1 MKRKKL
7 FLQIYPSY
15 LLITIISLFAASWYA
30 ADTTQKFF
38 LDQTAAN
45 LEAKARL
52 LKNQIASQVSQENGT
67 ALDALCKNI
76 GEHLSARITVISASG
91 KVVGDSHENSE
102 RMNNHS
108 NRPEFIKALKGQTG
122 RSVRYSTTLRKYM
135 MYVAVPIEKND
146 TVIAVI
152 RVSVT
157 VNSIADQ
164 SSSVQS
170 RIIFGSVVIAL
181 IAAGISLMVSH
192 RILRPVRIMKQGA
205 KQFAEGNLKYRI
217 HVPDS
222 EDMGKLADAMNL
234 MAEQLDE
241 RLRDI
246 VRQRNEYK
254 AVFSSMSEGIIA
266 VDRDEYVIRMNE
278 AAARMFHV
286 GFSEPECRSLQEII
300 RNPDLQR
307 FVKKA
312 LAGENPVESDIVFYN
327 NGEHILNTHTS
338 PLLDIEGEGIGALVV
353 LNDVTRLRHL
363 ETMRRDFVSDVSHEI
378 RTPLTAI
385 KGFVETLR
393 GGGAIR
399 HPDEAERFLEIIER
413 HVNRL
418 AAIIDDLM
426 NLSKIEQ
433 EKEGQGIQREICAV
447 RNILVTAVQV
457 CQAKA
462 REKNI
467 VFELNCDSEITAP
480 ASPPLLEQAAVN
492 LLDNAVKYS
501 DRDSTVKI
509 TVSLMERE
517 VVIAFQDHGIGIAE
531 EHLPRVFERFYRV
544 DKARSRKQGGTGL
557 GLAIVKH
564 IVQAHNGRMTVESS
578 LGKGSLFSI
587 CLPRDLEK

>member
-1 MKRKKL
+1 MRRKKL

-15 LLITIISLFAASWYA
+15 LLITLISLFAASWYA

-38 LDQTAAN
+38 LDKTAEN
-45 LEAKARL
+45 LEAKARV
-52 LKNQIASQVSQENGT
+52 LKNQVGFQLSQEGN
-67 ALDALCKNI
+67 LDAFCKKA
-76 GEHLSARITVISASG
+76 GEQLSARITVISISG
-91 KVVGDSHENSE
+91 KVLGDSQENSE

-108 NRPEFIKALKGQTG
+108 NRPEVIKALNGEVG
-122 RSVRYSTTLRKYM
+122 EAVRYSTTLRKYM
-135 MYVAVPIEKND
+135 IYVAVPLEDD
-146 TVIAVI
+146 TAVIAAI
-152 RVSVT
+152 RLSVT

-164 SSSVQS
+164 SSSVRS

-266 VDRDEYVIRMNE
+266 VDRDEYVISMNE

-312 LAGENPVESDIVFYN
+312 LAGENPAESDIVFYN

-393 GGGAIR
+393 AGAIR
-399 HPDEAERFLEIIER
+399 RPDEAERFLEIIER

-418 AAIIDDLM
+418 SAIIDDLM

-433 EKEGQGIQREICAV
+433 EKEGQGIQHEICAV
-447 RNILVTAVQV
+447 RDILVTAVQV

-467 VFELNCDSEITAP
+467 IFELNCDSEIRIP

-517 VVIAFQDHGIGIAE
+517 TVIAFQDHGIGIAE

-564 IVQAHNGRMTVESS
+564 IVQAHNGRMAVESS
-578 LGKGSLFSI
+578 LGKGSLFYI
-587 CLPRDLEK
+587 FLPRDLEK

>member
-1 MKRKKL
+1 MDSFCKK
-7 FLQIYPSY
+7 
-15 LLITIISLFAASWYA
+15 A
-30 ADTTQKFF
+30 
-38 LDQTAAN
+38 
-45 LEAKARL
+45 
-52 LKNQIASQVSQENGT
+52 
-67 ALDALCKNI
+67 
-76 GEHLSARITVISASG
+76 GEQLSARITLISISG
-91 KVVGDSHENSE
+91 KVIGDSQENSE
-102 RMNNHS
+102 RMNSHS
-108 NRPEFIKALKGQTG
+108 NRPEVINALKGETAC
-122 RSVRYSTTLRKYM
+122 SVRYSSTLRKHS
-135 MYVAVPIEKND
+135 MYVEIPVEND
-146 TVIAVI
+146 TAVIAVI

-164 SSSVQS
+164 SSSVRS

-181 IAAGISLMVSH
+181 IAAGISLILSH

-205 KQFAEGNLKYRI
+205 KEFAEGNLKYRI

-278 AAARMFHV
+278 AAARMFHA
-286 GFSEPECRSLQEII
+286 GFSEPECRSLQEVI

-312 LAGENPVESDIVFYN
+312 LAGENPVESDIVFYY

-338 PLLDIEGEGIGALVV
+338 PLLDNDGEQIGALVV

-393 GGGAIR
+393 GGAIR
-399 HPDEAERFLEIIER
+399 RPDEAERFLEIIER

-447 RNILVTAVQV
+447 RDILVTAVQV

-467 VFELNCDSEITAP
+467 IFELNCDSEITVP

-501 DRDSTVKI
+501 DRDSTVRI
-509 TVSLMERE
+509 TVSLMDRE
-517 VVIAFQDHGIGIAE
+517 VVIAFQDHGIGIAR

-564 IVQAHNGRMTVESS
+564 IVQAHGGYVNVESTP
-578 LGKGSLFSI
+578 GKGSLFSI
-587 CLPRDLEK
+587 CLPRV

>member
-1 MKRKKL
+1 MRRKKL
-7 FLQIYPSY
+7 FFQIYPSY
-15 LLITIISLFAASWYA
+15 LLITLVSLVAASWYA

-38 LDQTAAN
+38 LDRTAAS
-45 LEAKARL
+45 LEEKACL
-52 LKNQIASQVSQENGT
+52 LKNRIRYELSQESGT
-67 ALDALCKNI
+67 PLDSLCKKA
-76 GEHLSARITVISASG
+76 GEYSYARITVILASG
-91 KVVGDSHENSE
+91 KVIGDSEENSDK
-102 RMNNHS
+102 MNDHS
-108 NRPEFIKALKGQTG
+108 NRPEVIEALKGQTG
-122 RSVRYSTTLRKYM
+122 RSLRYSTTLRKHM
-135 MYVAVPIEKND
+135 MYVAVPIADKGD
-146 TVIAVI
+146 IPGVI
-152 RVSVT
+152 RVSVS
-157 VNSIADQ
+157 VDSIMDQ
-164 SSSVQS
+164 SSSVRS
-170 RIIFGSVVIAL
+170 RILFGSMVIAL
-181 IAAGISLMVSH
+181 IAAGISLMLSH

-205 KQFAEGNLKYRI
+205 EQFAGGNLKYRI

-254 AVFSSMSEGIIA
+254 AVFSSMSEGMIA
-266 VDRDEYVIRMNE
+266 VDRDGYVIRMNE
-278 AAARMFHV
+278 SAARMFHI
-286 GFSEPECRSLQEII
+286 GFSEPEGRSLQEII
-300 RNPDLQR
+300 RNPDLHR

-312 LAGENPVESDIVFYN
+312 LAGENPAETDIVFYH
-327 NGEHILNTHTS
+327 NGDHILNTQTS
-338 PLLDIEGEGIGALVV
+338 PLLDIEGERIGALLV
-353 LNDVTRLRHL
+353 LSDVTRLRHL

-393 GGGAIR
+393 AGAIHR
-399 HPDEAERFLEIIER
+399 PDEAGRFLEIIER

-418 AAIIDDLM
+418 TAIIDDLM

-433 EKEGQGIQREICAV
+433 EKDGQGIQREICPV
-447 RNILVTAVQV
+447 RDIIVTAVQV

-467 VFELNCDSEITAP
+467 VFELNCDSEITVP

-501 DRDSTVKI
+501 DRDSTVCI
-509 TVSLMERE
+509 TVSLRDRE
-517 VVIAFQDHGIGIAE
+517 AVIAVQDHGIGIAA

-564 IVQAHNGRMTVESS
+564 IVQAHDGYVTVESTP
-578 LGKGSLFSI
+578 GKGSLFTIS
-587 CLPRDLEK
+587 LPRN